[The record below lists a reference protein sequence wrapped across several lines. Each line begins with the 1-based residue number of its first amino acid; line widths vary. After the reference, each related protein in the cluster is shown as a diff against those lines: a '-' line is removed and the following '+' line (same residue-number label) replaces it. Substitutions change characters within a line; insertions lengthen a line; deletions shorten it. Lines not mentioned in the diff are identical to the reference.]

1 MAGAVGSQDPTS
13 AAVIAGIGSSVPA
26 GAVTNDMLAERLDTT
41 DEWIRRVTGIGAR
54 HWIEPGQATSDLAVE
69 AGARAIESAGG
80 EPPAAVVVAT
90 TTPDQPC
97 PATAPQ
103 VASRLGLQGAAAFD
117 VGAVC
122 SGFLYGLAAGSGLIA
137 AGVADRVLVI
147 GADTISTILDPA
159 DRSTGVIFGD
169 GAGAVMLRAGQ
180 AAEPGA
186 IRALD
191 LGSDGS
197 GFGLITVPA
206 GGSRQ
211 RSAKSPAPSTE
222 TYLKMAGREV
232 FRESVIHMVDSCQSV
247 LRKSGWT
254 VADVDR
260 LVPHQANLR
269 IMHGVADRLGLA
281 RERAVVDLDRVGNTS
296 AASVPLA
303 LARAVAEGTV
313 LPGHRLLLTAFG
325 GGLTW
330 GSATL
335 TWPDVKPV

>member
-1 MAGAVGSQDPTS
+1 MGKGGS
-13 AAVIAGIGSSVPA
+13 AVITGIGTSLPA
-26 GAVTNDMLAERLDTT
+26 REVTNDMLAERLDTT
-41 DEWIRRVTGIGAR
+41 DDWIRRLTGIETR
-54 HWIEPGQATSDLAVE
+54 RWVDPGQATSDLAVE
-69 AGARAIESAGG
+69 AGSRAVESAGG
-80 EPPAAVVVAT
+80 EMPQAVVVAT

-103 VASRLGLQGAAAFD
+103 VASRLGLEGAAAFD

-122 SGFLYGLAAGSGLIA
+122 SGFLYGLAAGAGLIA
-137 AGVADRVLVI
+137 AGFAERVLVV
-147 GADTISTILDPA
+147 GADTISTILDPE

-169 GAGAVMLRAGQ
+169 GAGAVMLRSGEES
-180 AAEPGA
+180 EPGA
-186 IRALD
+186 LRAMD
-191 LGSDGS
+191 LGSDGAAS
-197 GFGLITVPA
+197 GLITVPA

-211 RSAKSPAPSTE
+211 RSTKSEAPVAD

-232 FRESVIHMVDSCQSV
+232 FRESVLRMVQSCESV
-247 LRKSGWT
+247 LRRTGWS
-254 VADVDR
+254 VDDVDR

-281 RERAVVDLDRVGNTS
+281 RDRAVVDLDRVGNTS

-303 LARAVAEGTV
+303 LARAAAEGTV
-313 LPGHRLLLTAFG
+313 QVGHRLLLTAFG

-335 TWPDVKPV
+335 TWPDIKPV